1 MWRRVRIYFFGFAL
15 GIILVWA
22 LLVKDR
28 ETNHLTSWLPAER
41 IMEEVRNDSN
51 LTFAGSLRCMFE
63 CHNLTSLNWKQILE
77 EGSVN
82 FSESE
87 TQVVPRLYKIT
98 YEDHNEHLAVL
109 VEFDSVK
116 TVKSVALNDKEASCD
131 CHQ

>member
-41 IMEEVRNDSN
+41 IMEEMRNDSN
-51 LTFAGSLRCMFE
+51 LAFTGSLRCMFE
-63 CHNLTSLNWKQILE
+63 CHNLNSLDWKQILN

-87 TQVVPRLYKIT
+87 TQVVPRVYKIT
-98 YEDHNEHLAVL
+98 YQDRNEHLAVL
-109 VEFDSVK
+109 VAFDSVK
-116 TVKSVALNDKEASCD
+116 TVKSVVLNEKEASCD
-131 CHQ
+131 CLQ